1 MQKRK
6 QSQAVQY
13 TVMQFDEEE
22 ESWRWKNH
30 TFDDEVWEEGKREG
44 KEQKLQRKGSK
55 AMNSAEMQSEWMKQ
69 WCERGV
75 LGNLNVTF
83 ATQEALIGGRVIV
96 PRVKGLSAQGER
108 KGL

>member
-1 MQKRK
+1 
-6 QSQAVQY
+6 
-13 TVMQFDEEE
+13 
-22 ESWRWKNH
+22 
-30 TFDDEVWEEGKREG
+30 
-44 KEQKLQRKGSK
+44 
-55 AMNSAEMQSEWMKQ
+55 MNSAEMQREWMEQ

-83 ATQEALIGGRVIV
+83 ATQVALLGGRVIV